1 MGVIMLAD
9 PTQQMRRLV
18 EFASDVTRLADERQ
32 DTPIPEPGR
41 LGHAPLAARHWLSHS
56 AALAAGVGR
65 AGFFSDGAPAHCA
78 LAPGR
83 GCQTPRWV
91 SP

>member
-32 DTPIPEPGR
+32 DFELRAIIDNLPPISWR
-41 LGHAPLAARHWLSHS
+41 
-56 AALAAGVGR
+56 
-65 AGFFSDGAPAHCA
+65 
-78 LAPGR
+78 
-83 GCQTPRWV
+83 
-91 SP
+91 